1 MTELFRYEFTVTPG
15 LENLAE
21 RELAATLW
29 GSKAQ
34 IQPSTGLLAAVSREP
49 YPPEQWIR
57 TAVALYDVLDFPVP
71 RPKALLG
78 HQHLT
83 RIIHTCKGI
92 LSPSFETLSIS
103 AAGKS
108 SEVMQR
114 LIAELAAALQLKA
127 VPDVGDLHIRI
138 RRSTLYD
145 DGWAVLIRR
154 TPRPWATRPWR
165 SENLP
170 GSLHAP
176 VAAAMA
182 MLAQPSDDAPV
193 LNVGSGS
200 GTIAIETNLIYPAS
214 CVVSL
219 DLDWLNIQM
228 TRRHMQSAAVRS
240 DRLLQADARALPLAD
255 ATFGAVLSDLP
266 FGQLMGHNEDLQ
278 ALYTVWLRESARVTQ
293 LEGRG
298 VFLTHAVRLMMEVLG
313 SVQDVW
319 QVEKILPITLNGL
332 HPRLFILKRRNGR

>member
-21 RELAATLW
+21 RELAATPW
-29 GSKAQ
+29 GSQAQ
-34 IQPSTGLLAAVSREP
+34 IQSATGLLAAASAEP
-49 YPPEQWIR
+49 YPPEQVLR
-57 TAVALYDVLDFPVP
+57 TAVALYEVLDFPVP

-83 RIIHTCKGI
+83 RIIHACKAI
-92 LSPSFETLSIS
+92 LSPSFTTLSIS

-114 LIAELAAALQLKA
+114 LLAELAAALQLKA
-127 VPDVGDLHIRI
+127 VRDVGDLHLRI
-138 RRSTLYD
+138 RRSTLHD
-145 DGWAVLIRR
+145 DGWAVLVRR
-154 TPRPWATRPWR
+154 TPRPWATRAWR

-182 MLAQPSDDAPV
+182 MLAQPTETV

-200 GTIAIETNLIYPAS
+200 GTIAIETSLIHPNLP
-214 CVVSL
+214 VVSL
-219 DLDWLNIQM
+219 DVDWANIQL
-228 TRRHMQSAAVRS
+228 TRRHMQAAAVGV
-240 DRLLQADARALPLAD
+240 DHLLQADARTLPLAD
-255 ATFGAVLSDLP
+255 ASFGAVLSDLP

-278 ALYTVWLRESARVTQ
+278 ALYTAWLRETARVTQ

-332 HPRLFILKRRNGR
+332 HPRLFMLKRRNGR

>member
-15 LENLAE
+15 LEALAE
-21 RELAATLW
+21 RELAATPW
-29 GSKAQ
+29 GSQAQ
-34 IQPSTGLLAAVSREP
+34 IQSSTGLLTAASAEP
-49 YPPEQWIR
+49 YPQEQMLR
-57 TAVALYDVLDFPVP
+57 TVVALYDVLDFPVP

-83 RIIHTCKGI
+83 RIIHACKAI
-92 LSPSFETLSIS
+92 LSPSFATLSIS

-127 VPDVGDLHIRI
+127 VRDVGDLHIRI
-138 RRSTLYD
+138 RRSTLHD

-154 TPRPWATRPWR
+154 TPRPWATRAWR

-182 MLAQPSDDAPV
+182 MLAQASEAAPV

-200 GTIAIETNLIYPAS
+200 GTIVIETSLFNPKLRI
-214 CVVSL
+214 VSL
-219 DLDWLNIQM
+219 DADWSNIQL
-228 TRRHMQSAAVRS
+228 TRRHMQAAAVRV

-255 ATFGAVLSDLP
+255 ASFGAVLSDLP

-278 ALYTVWLRESARVTQ
+278 ALYTAWLRETARVTQ

-332 HPRLFILKRRNGR
+332 HPRLFMLKRRNGR